1 MNNTRVTEDDMTK
14 EVSDNL
20 QRFMN
25 KTSLDKKSNKPLP
38 KNKSFFDQEL
48 PNNQE
53 LLGGN
58 VEEFDEEEN
67 DINTDVNEDEFE
79 EDINLAFRK
88 ESDSNNKFEGS
99 QKFFKKPNKTKNNN
113 PLSAYFRE
121 PGIYV
126 KLPSQGNYSSD
137 NSINFTTNGEISVFP
152 MTAKDE
158 VWFKNPDALLNG
170 VAIEKVLESC
180 CPDIG
185 DIRNLPI
192 NDINVLLLG
201 LRYSSYGKALHLKS
215 SCPKCKTENSF
226 AVNIEDLLDNINFLE
241 AEYSLTIGKLKIY
254 VKPYTYDSMIKATI
268 VTFEE
273 AKVVQLIQNE
283 DLTDD
288 ERKELIKDSFQRIH
302 SLSVLLMSNSI
313 VKIITPDNKIIKDG
327 DFISEW
333 LDEID
338 RNTYNELKAK
348 FEEINKIG
356 VPNNYHVK
364 CTKCEHEFL
373 IDLAY
378 DPATFF
384 E

>member
-1 MNNTRVTEDDMTK
+1 MINKRTTEDDMTK
-14 EVSDNL
+14 EVTDNL
-20 QRFMN
+20 NRFMN
-25 KTSLDKKSNKPLP
+25 KTSLDKKIHKPVP
-38 KNKSFFDQEL
+38 KTKSFFDEEL

-53 LLGGN
+53 LLGN
-58 VEEFDEEEN
+58 PTEEHDDESEN
-67 DINTDVNEDEFE
+67 DIKEDEFE

-88 ESDSNNKFEGS
+88 EKEENNTFEGS
-99 QKFFKKPNKTKNNN
+99 QKFFKNPPKKKNNN

-121 PGIYV
+121 PGIFV
-126 KLPSQGNYSSD
+126 KLPSQGNFSAD
-137 NSINFTTNGEISVFP
+137 DSIEFTANGEVGIYP

-158 VWFKNPDALLNG
+158 IWFKNPDALLNG
-170 VAIEKVLESC
+170 VAIENVLNSC
-180 CPDIG
+180 CPSIH

-215 SCPKCKTENSF
+215 TCPKCKTENSF
-226 AVNIEDLLDNINFLE
+226 AVNIEDLLDNLNFLD
-241 AEYSLTIGKLKIY
+241 AEYSITVNNLKIY
-254 VKPYTYDSMIKATI
+254 LKPYTYDSMIKATI

-283 DLTDD
+283 DLSDD

-302 SLSVLLMSNSI
+302 NLSIMLMSNSI
-313 VKIITPDNKIIKDG
+313 VKIITPDNKTIKDIN
-327 DFISEW
+327 FISEW
-333 LDEID
+333 LNEID
-338 RNTYNELKAK
+338 RKTYSELKNK

-356 VPNNYHVK
+356 VPTNYYVK
-364 CTKCEHEFL
+364 CKKCEHEFL